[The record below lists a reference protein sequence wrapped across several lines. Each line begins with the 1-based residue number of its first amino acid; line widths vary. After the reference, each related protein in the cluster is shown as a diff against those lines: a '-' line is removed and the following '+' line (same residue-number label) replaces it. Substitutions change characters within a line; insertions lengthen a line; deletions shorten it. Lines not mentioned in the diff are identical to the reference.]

1 MQILI
6 VFALIVIFGYLLS
19 LSIIKNLPFLE
30 RVGLSYLF
38 GIGFI
43 TLVLFLSSWLGIKIT
58 PINILTT
65 LLFLIMSSL
74 GICNLLRRK
83 IEIKVPNLRRY
94 LISLKWYEKI
104 ILLLIGATFLSSFLI
119 SLYYPVNSWD
129 ALALFDFT
137 AKIIAQTGYFVQIVD
152 QYFYFAQYPLLVSL
166 GHTIVYLF
174 EGKNPQFIYPL
185 YFLSFAFI
193 FFSLLRRESTRFIA
207 LLGTLILVTNPRL
220 FTHSTIAYTNL
231 PYTVFYVVGTI
242 YLYIA
247 IVRNKTQYL
256 FMSAL
261 LIGLGTWARSA
272 EPLWLT
278 EILIVIIYAL
288 HKKSIYPALI
298 FILPFFIIQQP
309 WNIFQARLYG
319 ETLSTAG
326 QLSLISKI
334 LSTGVDIKRILEVT
348 LYVTRNIVGS
358 WGPILA
364 IFLIV
369 VFFDIKSQFK
379 KKSLIM
385 LLIILANFIAVYV
398 GTYLFSIKY
407 EEWIDIPDSAIRMS
421 MFFPPLMIYY
431 ISLALRNYKEGIAP
445 RS

>member
-1 MQILI
+1 
-6 VFALIVIFGYLLS
+6 
-19 LSIIKNLPFLE
+19 
-30 RVGLSYLF
+30 
-38 GIGFI
+38 
-43 TLVLFLSSWLGIKIT
+43 
-58 PINILTT
+58 
-65 LLFLIMSSL
+65 
-74 GICNLLRRK
+74 
-83 IEIKVPNLRRY
+83 
-94 LISLKWYEKI
+94 
-104 ILLLIGATFLSSFLI
+104 
-119 SLYYPVNSWD
+119 
-129 ALALFDFT
+129 
-137 AKIIAQTGYFVQIVD
+137 
-152 QYFYFAQYPLLVSL
+152 
-166 GHTIVYLF
+166 
-174 EGKNPQFIYPL
+174 
-185 YFLSFAFI
+185 
-193 FFSLLRRESTRFIA
+193 
-207 LLGTLILVTNPRL
+207 
-220 FTHSTIAYTNL
+220 
-231 PYTVFYVVGTI
+231 
-242 YLYIA
+242 
-247 IVRNKTQYL
+247 
-256 FMSAL
+256 MSAL

-348 LYVTRNIVGS
+348 VYVTRNIVGS

-398 GTYLFSIKY
+398 GTYLFSIRY